1 MKRKF
6 FEFTIGETKLL
17 FFERNKEDS
26 DYIAMSDRFRAHNFE
41 FIQENTKATDDIGM
55 LLMKEM
61 DKEYTPEI
69 ISLFLYTN
77 KGQIKRQLW
86 DSFKLNPSLNG
97 SSESKFFKLIEDQE
111 TVIFELLLKLENKT
125 SIDKVKK
132 KAAQK
137 K

>member
-1 MKRKF
+1 MKRKS
-6 FEFTIGETKLL
+6 FEFTVGETKLI

-41 FIQENTKATDDIGM
+41 FIQENTKASDDIGM

-61 DKEYTPEI
+61 DKDYTPEK

-77 KGQIKRQLW
+77 KAQIKRQLW

-97 SSESKFFKLIEDQE
+97 FTESKFFKLIQDQE
-111 TVIFELLLKLENKT
+111 TVIFELLLKLEKKT
-125 SIDKVKK
+125 LVKK
-132 KAAQK
+132 KVTRK

>member
-1 MKRKF
+1 MKRKSF
-6 FEFTIGETKLL
+6 KFAVGETDLL

-26 DYIAMSDRFRAHNFE
+26 DYIAMSDRFRAHNFQ
-41 FIQENTKATDDIGM
+41 FIQENTKAADDIGM

-61 DKEYTPEI
+61 DKDYTPEK

-77 KGQIKRQLW
+77 KAQIKRQLW

-97 SSESKFFKLIEDQE
+97 FTESKFFKLIQDQE
-111 TVIFELLLKLENKT
+111 AVIFELLLKLENKK
-125 SIDKVKK
+125 IVKK
-132 KAAQK
+132 KVTPK